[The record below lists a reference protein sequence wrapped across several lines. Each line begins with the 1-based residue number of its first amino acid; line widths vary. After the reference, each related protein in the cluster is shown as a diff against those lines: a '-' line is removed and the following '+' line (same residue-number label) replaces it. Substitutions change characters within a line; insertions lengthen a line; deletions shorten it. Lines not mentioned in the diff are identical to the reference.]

1 MKYLKKILLL
11 SILPILIIISSC
23 TSSKTYLTIS
33 IKKSDTESISLSLDP
48 SKKSYF
54 TSYKSKNNDKFSP
67 TSPDDLFKEKNG
79 KSFALIDDLH
89 NANPGEVSEGDIKGY
104 SFYFVNNNSN
114 YKDITVSLKLTISKD
129 KGLSDA
135 IRVMTYYTSDGVQNF
150 RVYQKED
157 KEETTY
163 DSYSMILSR
172 NALKNFKDNKTIF
185 DTNSGNENIVISGN
199 QGSNY
204 VRYTI
209 LFWLE
214 EADPD
219 CNEKISAK
227 NIYFNLEASI
237 IS

>member
-33 IKKSDTESISLSLDP
+33 VKKSDTESINLSLDP

-67 TSPDDLFKEKNG
+67 TSPDKLFKENG
-79 KSFALIDDLH
+79 KSFAAIDDLH
-89 NANPGEVSEGDIKGY
+89 NATPGEVSEGDIKGY
-104 SFYFVNNNSN
+104 SFYFVNNNSD

-135 IRVMTYYTSDGVQNF
+135 IRVMTYYTSNGVQNF
-150 RVYQKED
+150 RVYQKDD

-163 DSYSMILSR
+163 DSYSMIESR

-185 DTNSGNENIVISGN
+185 DTNSVNENIVISSN

-219 CNEKISAK
+219 CNKKISSK
-227 NIYFNLEASI
+227 NINFNLEASV